1 VAVFVDT
8 GAWFAASVPSDRDH
22 AAAAA
27 FMRSN
32 TDRLVTSDYIY
43 DELLTL
49 FRSRGQMD
57 RAKDWV
63 EQVRQRRLDII
74 EVVESDNSCS
84 DQALLRFCGQ
94 GLELHRL
101 HQPRAHG
108 TIRRRAGICVRRA
121 FSAVRHSHCFA
132 VIARHFSRTQPP
144 SSVLSCT
151 QSKPARQAVK
161 GTTIRSTKTTAVR
174 LKRLE

>member
-1 VAVFVDT
+1 MAVFVDT

-32 TDRLVTSDYIY
+32 TDRLVTSDYID

-74 EVVESDNSCS
+74 EVFESDIRAATKLFFDFADKDWSFTDCTS
-84 DQALLRFCGQ
+84 RVLM
-94 GLELHRL
+94 ERL
-101 HQPRAHG
+101 
-108 TIRRRAGICVRRA
+108 GIVRA
-121 FSAVRHSHCFA
+121 FAFDEHFRQFGTVAV
-132 VIARHFSRTQPP
+132 VP
-144 SSVLSCT
+144 
-151 QSKPARQAVK
+151 
-161 GTTIRSTKTTAVR
+161 
-174 LKRLE
+174 